1 MKLKT
6 SLLGAAFVLG
16 AMVPAM
22 AQTNG
27 TMTDGTM
34 NNGTMNNGTMTD
46 GTMNNGTMN
55 NGTMNNGT
63 MMNNAMMSM
72 SAQDQLFMTRA
83 AEGNL
88 AEITL
93 GQMAVGKT
101 RNAGVKNVA
110 QTIITGH
117 TQAQTELMGLMRG
130 KGMAMAP
137 MLGATHMA
145 VQTALNK
152 QKRDGFDRM
161 YMASQVDDHENTIA
175 LFQTEIMNGQDADL
189 KAYATKYLPDIVG
202 HTIMI
207 YAVARQVGAPGIQ
220 MRPMMPPVP
229 PGVTPT
235 MMGRPID
242 MTNSATMMSSMGM
255 NANGTMMMGAD
266 GKMMMNGGNM
276 GTMNGNMGTMNGGN
290 MGMNGTM
297 TPLNATP
304 APTP

>member
-6 SLLGAAFVLG
+6 SLLGVALCLG
-16 AMVPAM
+16 AALPVL
-22 AQTNG
+22 AQTGTMDNG
-27 TMTDGTM
+27 TMSSGTM
-34 NNGTMNNGTMTD
+34 SGGTMSGGTMSG
-46 GTMNNGTMN
+46 GTMSG
-55 NGTMNNGT
+55 G
-63 MMNNAMMSM
+63 MMNGSMMAM

-93 GQMAVGKT
+93 GQMAQSKT

-110 QTIITGH
+110 QTIIAGH
-117 TQAQTELMGLMRG
+117 SQAQTELMGLMRR
-130 KGMAMAP
+130 KGMAMTP
-137 MLGATHMA
+137 MLSATHMA
-145 VQTALNK
+145 VSDALRK

-161 YMASQVDDHENTIA
+161 YMAGQVDDHENTIA
-175 LFQTEIMNGQDADL
+175 LFQTEVMNGQDPDL

-202 HTIMI
+202 HTLMI

-220 MRPMMPPVP
+220 MRPMMPPIP

-242 MTNSATMMSSMGM
+242 MTSTETMMNSMGM
-255 NANGTMMMGAD
+255 NANGTMMMNTNG
-266 GKMMMNGGNM
+266 GMMNGGTP
-276 GTMNGNMGTMNGGN
+276 GTMNGNMGT
-290 MGMNGTM
+290 NGTM
-297 TPLNATP
+297 TPLNTTP